1 MLYRH
6 PLHSPTNAPRA
17 RDRQHGGMSI
27 SDILRRLANLI
38 RLGTI
43 AAVDH
48 EAERCTVKT
57 GGLTVPGR
65 PWLALRAGASSD
77 WDPPTVGEQCILLS
91 PSGEPAQGIVLIG
104 LYSQQRPAP
113 SNSANLRRRKYP
125 DGAVI
130 DYDHATHTLTA
141 TLPEGGRAKLVATGG
156 LHVIGPITHEGDYT
170 QTGNQHVTG
179 TVNVTEDV
187 IAAGISLVNHVHG
200 GVQGGPS
207 NTGAPQ

>member
-1 MLYRH
+1 
-6 PLHSPTNAPRA
+6 
-17 RDRQHGGMSI
+17 MSI

-91 PSGEPAQGIVLIG
+91 PSGETAQGIALIG
-104 LYSQQRPAP
+104 LYSRQRPAP
-113 SNSANLRRRKYP
+113 SNSANLRRRTYP

-130 DYDHATHTLTA
+130 DYDHATSTLTA
-141 TLPEGGRAKLVATGG
+141 TLPEGGKAKITATGG
-156 LHVIGPITHEGDYT
+156 LHVIGPIIHEGDYT
-170 QTGNQHVTG
+170 QTGNQNVTG
-179 TVNVTEDV
+179 TVNVSEDV
-187 IAAGISLVNHVHG
+187 IAGEISLVNHRTK
-200 GVQGGPS
+200 GVTPGNGTSLEP
-207 NTGAPQ
+207 TP

>member
-1 MLYRH
+1 MNITDL
-6 PLHSPTNAPRA
+6 
-17 RDRQHGGMSI
+17 
-27 SDILRRLANLI
+27 LRRLDNLI

-48 EAERCTVKT
+48 QAARCTVKT
-57 GGLTVPGR
+57 GGLTVPNL

-91 PSGEPAQGIVLIG
+91 PSGESAQGIALIG
-104 LYSQQRPAP
+104 LYSRQRPAP

-141 TLPEGGRAKLVATGG
+141 TLPDGGKAKLVAPGGVSILGDVDITG
-156 LHVIGPITHEGDYT
+156 L
-170 QTGNQHVTG
+170 VT
-179 TVNVTEDV
+179 VSEDV

-200 GVQGGPS
+200 GVQAGPS

>member
-1 MLYRH
+1 MNITDL
-6 PLHSPTNAPRA
+6 
-17 RDRQHGGMSI
+17 
-27 SDILRRLANLI
+27 LRRLDNLI

-48 EAERCTVKT
+48 QAARCTVSS
-57 GGLTVPGR
+57 GGLRIPNL

-77 WDPPTVGEQCILLS
+77 WDPPTVGEQCILLG
-91 PSGEPAQGIVLIG
+91 PSGEPAQGIALIG
-104 LYSQQRPAP
+104 LYSRQRPAP
-113 SNSANLRRRKYP
+113 SNSANLRRRTYP

-130 DYDHATHTLTA
+130 DYDHASHTLTA
-141 TLPEGGRAKLVATGG
+141 TLPNGGKAQLVAPGG
-156 LHVIGPITHEGDYT
+156 VSILGD
-170 QTGNQHVTG
+170 VDITG
-179 TVNVTEDV
+179 TVTVSEDV

>member
-1 MLYRH
+1 MVAMNITDL
-6 PLHSPTNAPRA
+6 
-17 RDRQHGGMSI
+17 
-27 SDILRRLANLI
+27 LRRLDNLI

-48 EAERCTVKT
+48 AAARCTVKS
-57 GGLTVPGR
+57 GRLTVPNL
-65 PWLALRAGASSD
+65 PWLALRAGSSLD

-91 PSGEPAQGIVLIG
+91 PSGEPAQGIALVG

-113 SNSANLRRRKYP
+113 GNSASLRRRKYP

-141 TLPEGGRAKLVATGG
+141 TLPGGGRAQLVAPGG
-156 LHVIGPITHEGDYT
+156 VSIL
-170 QTGNQHVTG
+170 GNVDIAGLVT
-179 TVNVTEDV
+179 VSDDV
-187 IAAGISLVNHVHG
+187 IAAGISLVGHVHG

-207 NTGAPQ
+207 DTGKPR

>member
-1 MLYRH
+1 
-6 PLHSPTNAPRA
+6 
-17 RDRQHGGMSI
+17 MSI

-48 EAERCTVKT
+48 QAARCTVSS
-57 GGLTVPGR
+57 GGLRIPNL

-91 PSGEPAQGIVLIG
+91 PSGEPAQGIALIG

-141 TLPEGGRAKLVATGG
+141 TLPEGGKAKLVAPGGVSILGDVDITG
-156 LHVIGPITHEGDYT
+156 L
-170 QTGNQHVTG
+170 VT
-179 TVNVTEDV
+179 VSEDV

>member
-1 MLYRH
+1 MNITDL
-6 PLHSPTNAPRA
+6 
-17 RDRQHGGMSI
+17 
-27 SDILRRLANLI
+27 LRRLENLI

-48 EAERCTVKT
+48 QAARCTVSS
-57 GGLTVPGR
+57 GGLSIPNL

-91 PSGEPAQGIVLIG
+91 PSGEPAQGIALVG

-130 DYDHATHTLTA
+130 DYDHATHQLTA
-141 TLPEGGRAKLVATGG
+141 TLPAGGKARIIATGG
-156 LHVIGPITHEGDYT
+156 LYVVGPIIHEGDYT
-170 QTGNQHVTG
+170 QTGNQSVTG
-179 TVNVTEDV
+179 LVTVSEDV

-207 NTGAPQ
+207 NTGGPQ